1 MFCTFS
7 LAVTAVTVVTCIYEF
22 MGDSLPCR
30 AVAFHLKREATVTI
44 GDDGGDA
51 LTPLIS
57 SSPSSP
63 PTESA
68 TAATIATVTLP
79 PPILPS
85 QPSQP
90 EAKSFA
96 LARFQN
102 RWYNEAAKKN

>member
-1 MFCTFS
+1 MWLRHFS
-7 LAVTAVTVVTCIYEF
+7 
-22 MGDSLPCR
+22 
-30 AVAFHLKREATVTI
+30 VAHRYAQGVPKRQPPDEGYRPAPNPFHLKREATETI
-44 GDDGGDA
+44 GDEGDDA

-68 TAATIATVTLP
+68 TVATIATVTLP

>member
-1 MFCTFS
+1 M
-7 LAVTAVTVVTCIYEF
+7 
-22 MGDSLPCR
+22 
-30 AVAFHLKREATVTI
+30 TI
-44 GDDGGDA
+44 GDDGDDA
-51 LTPLIS
+51 LTLFFS
-57 SSPSSP
+57 SSPSAP

-68 TAATIATVTLP
+68 TVATIATVTLP

>member
-1 MFCTFS
+1 M
-7 LAVTAVTVVTCIYEF
+7 
-22 MGDSLPCR
+22 
-30 AVAFHLKREATVTI
+30 TI
-44 GDDGGDA
+44 GDDGDDA

-68 TAATIATVTLP
+68 TVATIATVTLP

-102 RWYNEAAKKN
+102 RWYNEAVKKTEQSKSSKSTQLDSRVLFSRPCEEAKNV

>member
-1 MFCTFS
+1 M
-7 LAVTAVTVVTCIYEF
+7 VTATTFRRSPLCK
-22 MGDSLPCR
+22 GL
-30 AVAFHLKREATVTI
+30 AFHEAPVTI
-44 GDDGGDA
+44 GDDGDGA

-68 TAATIATVTLP
+68 TVATIATVTLP